1 MTPSPLLRAA
11 LAVAAAMVMAGLT
24 TTGFATRAYAQ
35 NYAQNYPWCLQSDAY
50 EGGENCGFTSLHQ
63 CMATRLGIGGFR
75 QVNTQYQA
83 GVSLMPSPRR
93 SPKARPGK
101 PS

>member
-11 LAVAAAMVMAGLT
+11 LAIAAGMVTAGLT
-24 TTGFATRAYAQ
+24 TTGFATRAH
-35 NYAQNYPWCLQSDAY
+35 AQNYPWCLQSDAY
-50 EGGENCGFTSLHQ
+50 EGGENCGFTSFDQ
-63 CMATRLGIGGFR
+63 CMATRHGIGGFC

-83 GVSLMPSPRR
+83 GVSPMPSPRR